1 MRRLLLALLCALALA
16 GGAWAQE
23 HEGHAHEEGDLDHEG
38 HLPIQVYY
46 HKAFFESPWRDPG
59 NAWKV
64 AGQAGVVLVLDAAL
78 AAWLWR
84 RWWRR

>member
-1 MRRLLLALLCALALA
+1 MRRLLLLAALLLLLC
-16 GGAWAQE
+16 GGARAQE
-23 HEGHAHEEGDLDHEG
+23 HDDHDESEG

-46 HKAFFESPWRDPG
+46 HKAYFESPWRDPAAAG
-59 NAWKV
+59 RV
-64 AGQAGVVLVLDAAL
+64 AAQAGVVLVLDAAL